1 MMWLDFIIG
10 ILGAGIGSGIMAIA
24 LAKLQRKWQKEDRS
38 EDLIDAQTE
47 ALKVLMI
54 DRVRTLG
61 REFVKQGYIIL
72 EDKETIDEMYQ
83 SYKDLGGNGHL
94 TTLMNE
100 VNKLEVR

>member
-1 MMWLDFIIG
+1 MMLLDFIIG
-10 ILGAGIGSGIMAIA
+10 ILGAGIGSGIMAIV
-24 LAKLQRKWQKEDRS
+24 LAALQRKWQNEDRS
-38 EDLIDAQTE
+38 KDLVDAKTE

-61 REFVKQGYIIL
+61 REFVKQGYIVL
-72 EDKETIDEMYQ
+72 EDKETIDEMYK

-94 TTLMNE
+94 TTLMTE